1 MTLQNSLLTFDSP
14 VSKRIACGCGGHYGC
29 AFGAN
34 SLARP
39 GRDAWQRHAG
49 CGRTL
54 ERKTLKTHWAVS
66 ILGSWFRLLKSES
79 SSGEVNESGN
89 GAVRGTSCMLRAV
102 VKTKRSVGRCISS
115 LRTTLWGMTV

>member
-1 MTLQNSLLTFDSP
+1 MDGRLEPIALQGPAEMPGNGTP
-14 VSKRIACGCGGHYGC
+14 VVAVLWNAS
-29 AFGAN
+29 
-34 SLARP
+34 
-39 GRDAWQRHAG
+39 
-49 CGRTL
+49 
-54 ERKTLKTHWAVS
+54 KTLKTHWAVS

-79 SSGEVNESGN
+79 SSGEVNELGN